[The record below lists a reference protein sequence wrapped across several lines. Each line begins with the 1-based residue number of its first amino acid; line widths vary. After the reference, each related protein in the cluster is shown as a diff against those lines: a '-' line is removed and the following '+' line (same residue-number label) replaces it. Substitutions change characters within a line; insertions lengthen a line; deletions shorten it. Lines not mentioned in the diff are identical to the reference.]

1 MQFGVLNLSALFP
14 LVLFQ
19 RAVMVPSRINLF
31 FLCAG
36 QFGMARRVNT
46 GVTLLDTSSC
56 QTERAALRSGSDWSK
71 SPFYIN

>member
-31 FLCAG
+31 FFVRWPVWHG
-36 QFGMARRVNT
+36 
-46 GVTLLDTSSC
+46 
-56 QTERAALRSGSDWSK
+56 
-71 SPFYIN
+71 P